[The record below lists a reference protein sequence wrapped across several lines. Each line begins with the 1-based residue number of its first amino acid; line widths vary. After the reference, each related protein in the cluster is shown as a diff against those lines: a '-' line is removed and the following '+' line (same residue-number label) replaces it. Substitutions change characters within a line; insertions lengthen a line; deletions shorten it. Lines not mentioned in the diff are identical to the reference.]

1 MKRIFGIITAL
12 LLCNIT
18 GLGQP
23 DSTQSAT
30 APRISLITCHAGSV
44 MYELCGHT
52 AIRIQLADEDIAVN
66 YGLFEFQTENFA
78 LKFLKGE
85 TDYRVGAYPFNI
97 FMRHY
102 LSENRRVVEQQLNL
116 TPQQAWRMYYLLEEN
131 LRPGNCVYRY
141 NYVKNNCA
149 TKPIDIIEQAVGSE
163 ITFTE
168 PLIDGASTWSY
179 RDEMRHF
186 HQNYPWYQLGI
197 DMALGSGIDYQ
208 LATREKMFAP
218 MALESMMRGAT
229 VIDSIGNKINIVAKE
244 TTINPGTPAQLPPT
258 PFVLSPNFIFLLLF
272 GMALFISAQDIKR
285 KRITHWFDSAIYGSY
300 GFVSLLL
307 CFLIFV
313 SVNEATS
320 PNYLI
325 LLLNPLCF
333 IPAICAW
340 SKKCSA
346 IVLSYH
352 MINIVALILLSV
364 ILLTHIQSGNPAIT
378 FLIGTSLLRSA
389 VNLQIS
395 RCNAKKTK

>member
-1 MKRIFGIITAL
+1 MKRITGIITAL
-12 LLCNIT
+12 LLCHIACW
-18 GLGQP
+18 GQP
-23 DSTQSAT
+23 DSTQSTT

-52 AIRIQLADEDIAVN
+52 AIRIQLAGEDIAVN

-97 FMRHY
+97 FMQHY

-116 TPQQAWRMYYLLEEN
+116 TPQQAWKMYYLLEEN
-131 LRPGNCVYRY
+131 LRPENCVYRY

-163 ITFTE
+163 ITFNE

-229 VIDSIGNKINIVAKE
+229 VTDSIGNKINIIAKE
-244 TTINPGTPAQLPPT
+244 TIINPGTPAQLPPT
-258 PFVLSPNFIFLLLF
+258 QFVLSPNFIFLLLL
-272 GMALFISAQDIKR
+272 GVAMFISGYDIKR
-285 KRITHWFDSAIYGSY
+285 KQITRWFDSVIYGLY
-300 GFVSLLL
+300 GLVSLLL

-325 LLLNPLCF
+325 LLLNPLCL
-333 IPAICAW
+333 IPAICSR

-346 IVLSYH
+346 IITYYH
-352 MINIVALILLSV
+352 MTNIVALILLSV
-364 ILLTHIQSGNPAIT
+364 ILLSHVQSGNQAIT
-378 FLIGTSLLRSA
+378 LLIGTSLLRSA
-389 VNLQIS
+389 VNLHIS